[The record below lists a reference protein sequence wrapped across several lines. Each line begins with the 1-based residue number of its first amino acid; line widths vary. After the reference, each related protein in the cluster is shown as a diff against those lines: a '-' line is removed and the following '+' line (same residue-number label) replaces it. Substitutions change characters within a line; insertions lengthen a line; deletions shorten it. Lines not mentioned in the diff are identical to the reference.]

1 MLVTNF
7 IFRKLSLTTIAT
19 VTAVAATGGAA
30 LGVMAGAAAVTGVS
44 TAGVMGL
51 TAATTAGA
59 ATGAVTGATIAG
71 STGLVTSAAVIA
83 TKTTVAA
90 PVVAQGVLVAHAV
103 KHVGEYVIDE
113 IKGRVQPVRGSVVYC
128 DLTLGNGIA
137 EHTGI
142 YIGNNEI
149 VHLNR
154 HGFIEAVSPKEFL
167 SGWTTGFNI
176 YVSCQGDSAGSRM

>member
-1 MLVTNF
+1 VTNF

-44 TAGVMGL
+44 TAGVMGF
-51 TAATTAGA
+51 TAATT
-59 ATGAVTGATIAG
+59 ATGAVTGATVAG
-71 STGLVTSAAVIA
+71 STGLLTSAAVVA
-83 TKTTVAA
+83 TKTGMTTTTAAQVAVAA
-90 PVVAQGVLVAHAV
+90 HTV
-103 KHVGEYVIDE
+103 KHVGGYLIDE

-142 YIGNNEI
+142 YIGNIGNIGNNEI

-154 HGFIEAVSPKEFL
+154 HG
-167 SGWTTGFNI
+167 
-176 YVSCQGDSAGSRM
+176 